1 MPKKKYY
8 SLNQVPVGTKMIVK
22 KTKEEV
28 VLVEVQNYPTTFITE
43 NSDNVKKNYMTYEVD
58 IVNWPS
64 TEE

>member
-1 MPKKKYY
+1 
-8 SLNQVPVGTKMIVK
+8 MIVK

-58 IVNWPS
+58 IVNWPP

>member
-8 SLNQVPVGTKMIVK
+8 SLNQVPAGTKMIVK

-58 IVNWPS
+58 IVNWPP